1 MYDALVK
8 KIADAGLKNS
18 PPQEGDYLNEDGL
31 LMCGKCHTPKRMRIK
46 PIDREM
52 VVVIPCKCEKEAK
65 DKETAEKKRAE
76 DFDKVMD
83 LKRSSIVDDKFGD
96 ASFNTCTV
104 IDDNARQFRICQR
117 YAEKF
122 DELFEK
128 NQGLLLYGNVGTGKS
143 HLAACIC
150 NSLMNNLT
158 PVYATSFVK
167 LLEENPKNVD
177 VPYII
182 GKMAKAQ
189 LVLFD
194 DLGAE
199 RNTSYA
205 LEMVYNLIDSRYRQ
219 RKPMVVTTNRSL
231 AEMQNETD
239 IRFKRIYD
247 RVLECCYPVYF
258 NGQSFRMKEAA
269 KRFDEMGKLLGG

>member
-1 MYDALVK
+1 MYDALVQ
-8 KIADAGLKNS
+8 KIADKGVNDN
-18 PPQEGDYLNEDGL
+18 PPVEGDYLNDDGL
-31 LMCGKCHTPKRMRIK
+31 WMCGKCHTPKRKRIML
-46 PIDREM
+46 IDRET
-52 VVVIPCKCEKEAK
+52 VVAVPCKCEKEAAE
-65 DKETAEKKRAE
+65 KEEAEKKRAE

-83 LKRSSIVDDKFGD
+83 LKRSSIVDDKFGE
-96 ASFNTCTV
+96 ASFDTCIV
-104 IDDNARQFRICQR
+104 VDDNARQFRICQR

-143 HLAACIC
+143 HMAACIS
-150 NSLMNNLT
+150 NRLMSNLT

-182 GKMAKAQ
+182 GKMGKAQ

-205 LEMVYNLIDSRYRQ
+205 LELVYNLVDSRYRQ
-219 RKPMVVTTNRSL
+219 RKPMIVTTNRSL
-231 AEMQNETD
+231 EEMQSEPD

-247 RVLECCYPVYF
+247 RVLECCYPVLF